1 MWRTPNFVLFQH
13 GRAYLLV
20 TCLKALASL
29 HFYGSFHFKKRVC
42 CINFPLVNQQNIVGF
57 FYGAE
62 QGGICRAGM
71 VIKLQHAHSYRLRM
85 GIGRGLIMKVELLS
99 LWGLL
104 KLAYKKYMHSES

>member
-1 MWRTPNFVLFQH
+1 MENSELCPISTWKGVSVGNMFEGF
-13 GRAYLLV
+13 
-20 TCLKALASL
+20 SL
-29 HFYGSFHFKKRVC
+29 TTFLRFFSFRKRVC

-85 GIGRGLIMKVELLS
+85 GIGRGLNTKVELLS
-99 LWGLL
+99 L
-104 KLAYKKYMHSES
+104 